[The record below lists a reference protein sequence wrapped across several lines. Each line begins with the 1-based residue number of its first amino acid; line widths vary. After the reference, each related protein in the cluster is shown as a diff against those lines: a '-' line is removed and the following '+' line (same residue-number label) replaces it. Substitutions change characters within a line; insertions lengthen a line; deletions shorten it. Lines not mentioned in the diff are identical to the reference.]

1 MGSNPQ
7 QLKGVIEFCVLK
19 IISQKPTYGYEIL
32 SQLKSTGFSNF
43 TESTLYPLLFRLEQ
57 RKAVTVERFSSPKG
71 PSRKYYIV
79 TSHGLNELHQFREN
93 WFELCQLVD
102 KVFEEESK

>member
-7 QLKGVIEFCVLK
+7 LLKGVIEFCVLK

-57 RKAVTVERFSSPKG
+57 RKAVTVERFSSPKVLAAN
-71 PSRKYYIV
+71 IIL
-79 TSHGLNELHQFREN
+79 SHH
-93 WFELCQLVD
+93 
-102 KVFEEESK
+102 KV

>member
-7 QLKGVIEFCVLK
+7 LLKGVIEFCVLK

-43 TESTLYPLLFRLEQ
+43 TESALYPVADHPEF
-57 RKAVTVERFSSPKG
+57 P
-71 PSRKYYIV
+71 
-79 TSHGLNELHQFREN
+79 
-93 WFELCQLVD
+93 
-102 KVFEEESK
+102 